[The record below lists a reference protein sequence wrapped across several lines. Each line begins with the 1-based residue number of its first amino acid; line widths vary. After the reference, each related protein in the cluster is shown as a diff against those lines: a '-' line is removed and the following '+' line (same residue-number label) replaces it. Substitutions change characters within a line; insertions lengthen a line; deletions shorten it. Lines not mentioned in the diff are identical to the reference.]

1 MTKGNAMYERI
12 EVALDG
18 SEPATDAL
26 REALRLANQLRSRLR
41 LIYVVDFGSLLLEG
55 AEGVDIEAFE
65 KVWYATGHQVLEQG
79 AKMAQ
84 AAGIEVE
91 TALLEAEDQ
100 RVCDAIAQDAAAWH
114 ADLLVVGTH
123 GRHGIGH
130 LLLGS
135 VAEGVA
141 RASSVPVLLVRHH

>member
-1 MTKGNAMYERI
+1 MYERI
-12 EVALDG
+12 EVAIDG
-18 SEPATDAL
+18 SEAATDAL
-26 REALRLANQLRSRLR
+26 REALRLANQLGSRLR
-41 LIYVVDFGSLLLEG
+41 LIYVVDFGSLLVEG

-65 KVWYATGHQVLEQG
+65 KAWCARGQQVLEQG

-91 TALLEAEDQ
+91 TVLLEAEDQ
-100 RVCDAIAQDAAAWH
+100 RVSDVIAADAASWH
-114 ADLLVVGTH
+114 ADLLVVGTR
-123 GRHGIGH
+123 GRHGISR

-141 RASSVPVLLVRHH
+141 RASSMPVLLVRHR